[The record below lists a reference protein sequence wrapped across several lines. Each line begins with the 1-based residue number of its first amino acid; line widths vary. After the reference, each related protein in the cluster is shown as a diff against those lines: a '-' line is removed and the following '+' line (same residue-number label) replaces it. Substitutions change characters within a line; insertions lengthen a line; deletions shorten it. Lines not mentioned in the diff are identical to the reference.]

1 MTAANYT
8 VYDAD
13 RHFYEPPEAFLR
25 HLPKKFKNQFQYVQV
40 NGRTKLAVGGV
51 LSDYIPNPT
60 FEVVAAPGS
69 HEAWYRGNN
78 PEGLTIREMTGKPV
92 PSQAAFHD
100 GAAHL
105 KVMDEQGIHG
115 ALVIPTLA
123 SVIEA
128 RLDKNPGAINALFH
142 SMNQWFKDDIGFSLE
157 NRLYPLPMVHLAD
170 VDEAVKELDF
180 LLASGARA
188 IGIRPAP
195 VPGIHGSRSMG
206 YKEFD
211 PFWARINESK
221 VFVAMH
227 VSDSGYDQ
235 IARWWTAGA
244 KNADE
249 WLPFEKDPFTEILD
263 WMGRPIADSLA
274 ALICHGVFD
283 RFPDVRVASLENGSS
298 WLEPLL
304 KRMGSAFHKMP
315 KNFTRDPVEVFREH
329 VFVSPFYEDPIEK
342 IAELI
347 GVNRILFG
355 SDWPHPEGMG
365 NPLDF
370 YKDISGISEED
381 TKLIMSSN
389 LQNLLA
395 GARD

>member
-1 MTAANYT
+1 M
-8 VYDAD
+8 
-13 RHFYEPPEAFLR
+13 
-25 HLPKKFKNQFQYVQV
+25 
-40 NGRTKLAVGGV
+40 KLLLTSGGV
-51 LSDYIPNPT
+51 TNAS
-60 FEVVAAPGS
+60 
-69 HEAWYRGNN
+69 
-78 PEGLTIREMTGKPV
+78 IR
-92 PSQAAFHD
+92 D
-100 GAAHL
+100 
-105 KVMDEQGIHG
+105 
-115 ALVIPTLA
+115 ALV
-123 SVIEA
+123 
-128 RLDKNPGAINALFH
+128 D
-142 SMNQWFKDDIGFSLE
+142 
-157 NRLYPLPMVHLAD
+157 
-170 VDEAVKELDF
+170 
-180 LLASGARA
+180 LL
-188 IGIRPAP
+188 
-195 VPGIHGSRSMG
+195 
-206 YKEFD
+206 
-211 PFWARINESK
+211 
-221 VFVAMH
+221 
-227 VSDSGYDQ
+227 
-235 IARWWTAGA
+235 
-244 KNADE
+244 
-249 WLPFEKDPFTEILD
+249 
-263 WMGRPIADSLA
+263 GRPIADSLA